1 MAMRVNE
8 NKQYIIEGF
17 YTFNG
22 KKEEFEGELVYVPK
36 DNTIVGVIVDE
47 VTSEKDKLVVGV
59 LNGHNLRFWKML
71 PIQNMS
77 RPIIYNVSGTTK
89 DGFKGYWG
97 AFNNLE
103 DYFHMLSLIPEI
115 SESFRLDSTEKQIS
129 NLEKI
134 ASVRLAPFFDERL
147 MNPIYEFGKANNNY
161 TEFKLRQL

>member
-1 MAMRVNE
+1 MRVND
-8 NKQYIIEGF
+8 NKQYIMQGF

-22 KKEEFEGELVYVPK
+22 KKEEFEGDVIYVPK
-36 DNTIVGVIVDE
+36 DKKIVGVIVDE
-47 VTSEKDKLVVGV
+47 VTSEKDKLVVGF
-59 LNGHNLRFWKML
+59 LNGHNLKFWKMQPL
-71 PIQNMS
+71 KNMS
-77 RPIIYNVSGTTK
+77 RPIIYNVSGTID

-103 DYFHMLSLIPEI
+103 DYSYMLSQIQEI
-115 SESFRLDSTEKQIS
+115 SESFRLNSTENQIS

-134 ASVRLAPFFDERL
+134 ASERLAPFFDERL